1 MQTTISKFPDF
12 IGVFENALPDELCDS
27 TVEYFEKLYEQGF
40 SVNRQKHDNV
50 KKTKKEDD
58 AVFACTHMNFMTYVP
73 KEVLHC
79 IWENA
84 YKEYVSIFSILDD
97 FQEHSISDIKIQK
110 TLVGGGY
117 HVWHCESS
125 TVRDSRRIMVY
136 TIYLNDVEEGGET
149 EFLYYPRRIKAKK
162 GTIVLFPAG
171 YTHTHRGNPPISNT
185 KYIATG
191 WIEF

>member
-1 MQTTISKFPDF
+1 MLTVNSKFPEF
-12 IGVFENALPDELCDS
+12 IGVFENALPNELCDS
-27 TVEYFEKLYEQGF
+27 LIDRFEKLYELGF
-40 SVNRQKHDNV
+40 SVNRQQLDQV
-50 KKTKKEDD
+50 KKTQKQDD
-58 AVFACTHMNFMTYVP
+58 AIFASKNLDFMHYMP
-73 KEVLHC
+73 KEVFEC
-79 IWENA
+79 IWENS
-84 YKEYVSIFSILDD
+84 YKEYASVFSIVND
-97 FQEHSISDIKIQK
+97 FAQHTITDIKIQR
-110 TLVGGGY
+110 TLIGGGY
-117 HVWHCESS
+117 HLWHAE
-125 TVRDSRRIMVY
+125 TYDLQTSRRLLAY